1 MTTNE
6 ERPERSERR
15 KNRLGR
21 ICPVCG
27 EPLSILSRRRTYV
40 VAACQ
45 DCRFSFSMPRAT
57 EAPED
62 AEPQ

>member
-6 ERPERSERR
+6 ERPEQSERR

-27 EPLSILSRRRTYV
+27 APLSILSRRRTYV

-57 EAPED
+57 EASTD
-62 AEPQ
+62 EPQQ